1 MKPPPRLPVARAL
14 RADREGVP
22 VTDVLFV
29 LLTVVVFAV
38 LGVLARGVERL

>member
-1 MKPPPRLPVARAL
+1 
-14 RADREGVP
+14 

>member
-1 MKPPPRLPVARAL
+1 MS
-14 RADREGVP
+14 
-22 VTDVLFV
+22 DVLFV